1 MSSHF
6 KYEID
11 ERNLRLQLK
20 ENEFSFSEEAWQKF
34 ENYSAS
40 QKHTTNDA
48 MIKRFQ
54 LSLNRNVVLPV
65 VFASVII
72 MFSLLLFNFINIKNP
87 KKETVNATQTVKASV
102 EKPQV
107 TKPVTPPTQVA
118 TTPVVKDSVTA
129 ETKPA
134 EVVAEAAE
142 KTETENHTARTAVI
156 KATPVDASRRE
167 RTEQKENETSK
178 PAELSSDN
186 TSNVSSAPA
195 QEVTVKKKRRNKR
208 ENIVTE
214 PTQEEADQLPPPVS
228 EETPQ

>member
-40 QKHTTNDA
+40 QKHTSNDA
-48 MIKRFQ
+48 IIKRFQ

-87 KKETVNATQTVKASV
+87 NKESVNAAQTVKASV
-102 EKPQV
+102 ETPEV
-107 TKPVTPPTQVA
+107 TKPVTPPTQMA
-118 TTPVVKDSVTA
+118 TAAVVKDTVAKEFTPAQVTA
-129 ETKPA
+129 EVP
-134 EVVAEAAE
+134 E
-142 KTETENHTARTAVI
+142 KTEAEATIARTAVI
-156 KATPVDASRRE
+156 KATPVESTRRE
-167 RTEQKENETSK
+167 RLERENDTAK
-178 PAELSSDN
+178 QAEVSSDN
-186 TSNVSSAPA
+186 TTNVSSTPSE
-195 QEVTVKKKRRNKR
+195 EVTVKKKRRNKR

-214 PTQEEADQLPPPVS
+214 PTQEEADQSPPPVS